1 LKNLSRTGCGGELQQ
16 FNQYVDN
23 GVYDQVYGYGFSDSF
38 NNSVDQQNT
47 LHPMYQTWQ
56 LGPTPMTAT
65 QDGYGQALT
74 PNSTSSSNLDPS
86 SDQPRARK
94 LNENCRCSYCN
105 KCFQST
111 WHLKRH
117 ERTHTNE
124 KPYNC
129 QKCGKSYS
137 DNSNYSKH
145 IRKCF
150 SGVVDNDILPQLP
163 GAAGS
168 MGGLNEP
175 GANN

>member
-1 LKNLSRTGCGGELQQ
+1 
-16 FNQYVDN
+16 
-23 GVYDQVYGYGFSDSF
+23 
-38 NNSVDQQNT
+38 
-47 LHPMYQTWQ
+47 MYQTWQ
-56 LGPTPMTAT
+56 LGPTPMTAN
-65 QDGYGQALT
+65 QDSYGQALT

-86 SDQPRARK
+86 GDQPRARK

-105 KCFQST
+105 KCFQVNKLFMICYLSCLQST

-129 QKCGKSYS
+129 QNCGKSYS

-168 MGGLNEP
+168 LGGSNEP